1 LKEKQILSRKF
12 LFVSRWGESLDIVNS
27 IKAEGNEV
35 KFYIE
40 DKPSKE
46 IGYGFVD
53 KVTHWEKFIDWADI
67 VIFDYTGYGKI
78 ATELRRAGKLVI
90 GGTEY
95 TDRLELDRNF
105 GQSELQKHK
114 IKVIP
119 SKEFTSFH
127 DAIKYIENNPNT
139 YVIKPCGETQEL
151 KQLLFVGSDDEGLDV
166 IRVLKAY
173 EKSWGNDFGNFQLQ
187 RKVKGVEISIAA
199 YFNGKEFIYPI
210 NITFEHKK
218 LFPKELGVSTGEMG
232 TSMFWTKD
240 SPIFDATLLKFQPC
254 GETQELKQLL
264 FVGSDDEGL
273 DVIRVLKAY
282 EKSWGDDFGNFQLQ
296 RKVKGVEISI
306 AAFFNGKEFI
316 YPINITFEHKKL
328 FPKELGVSTGEM
340 GTSMFWTKDSPIFD
354 ATLLKFQST
363 LAKDNFVGHIDINC
377 IVNGNGIYPLE
388 FTSRFGYPQIFIQR
402 SGINEPM
409 GEFFIKIASKQNFKI
424 NVKKGF
430 QVGAFI
436 VVPPFPYDDKKT
448 FNLFS
453 KDAVVVFKK
462 NGREGVHPMH
472 LKKVND
478 EWLITGNTGI
488 AVLVTGN
495 GQTMKDAQKMMYNRI
510 SNVIIN
516 NGYYRTDIGDRWS
529 EDSDKLWS
537 WGLL

>member
-1 LKEKQILSRKF
+1 MKDKQAQIRKF
-12 LFVSRWGESLDIVNS
+12 LFVSKWGESLDIVNS

-40 DKPSKE
+40 DKTSKE

-67 VIFDYTGYGKI
+67 IIFDYTGYGKI
-78 ATELRRAGKLVI
+78 ASQLRSAGKLVI

-95 TDRLELDRNF
+95 SDKLELDRNF

-127 DAIKYIENNPNT
+127 DAITYIENNPNT

-173 EKSWGNDFGNFQLQ
+173 EKSWGN
-187 RKVKGVEISIAA
+187 
-199 YFNGKEFIYPI
+199 
-210 NITFEHKK
+210 
-218 LFPKELGVSTGEMG
+218 
-232 TSMFWTKD
+232 
-240 SPIFDATLLKFQPC
+240 
-254 GETQELKQLL
+254 
-264 FVGSDDEGL
+264 
-273 DVIRVLKAY
+273 
-282 EKSWGDDFGNFQLQ
+282 DFGNFQLQ

-402 SGINEPM
+402 AGINEPM
-409 GEFFIKIASKQNFKI
+409 GEFFIKIASKQTFKI

>member
-1 LKEKQILSRKF
+1 LKAQLALSKKF
-12 LFVSRWGESLDIVNS
+12 LFVSRWGESLDIANT
-27 IKAEGNEV
+27 IKTEGNEV
-35 KFYIE
+35 KLFIE
-40 DKPSKE
+40 DKDSKE
-46 IGYGFVD
+46 IGYGFLD
-53 KVTHWEKFIDWADI
+53 KVTKWEKHVDWADI
-67 VIFDYTGYGKI
+67 IIFDYTGYGKI
-78 ATELRRAGKLVI
+78 ASELRASGKLVI

-95 TDRLELDRNF
+95 TDKLELDRNF
-105 GQSELQKHK
+105 GQSELKKHK
-114 IKVIP
+114 IKVLP
-119 SKEFTSFH
+119 SKEFTSFN
-127 DAIKYIENNPNT
+127 DAIAYVESNPNT

-173 EKSWGNDFGNFQLQ
+173 EKSWGN
-187 RKVKGVEISIAA
+187 
-199 YFNGKEFIYPI
+199 
-210 NITFEHKK
+210 
-218 LFPKELGVSTGEMG
+218 
-232 TSMFWTKD
+232 
-240 SPIFDATLLKFQPC
+240 
-254 GETQELKQLL
+254 
-264 FVGSDDEGL
+264 
-273 DVIRVLKAY
+273 
-282 EKSWGDDFGNFQLQ
+282 DFGNFQLQ

-363 LAKDNFVGHIDINC
+363 LARHNFIGHIDINC

-402 SGINEPM
+402 AGINEPI
-409 GEFFIKIASKQNFKI
+409 GEMFLKIASGKNFKI
-424 NVKKGF
+424 TVKKGF

-436 VVPPFPYDDKKT
+436 VVPPFPYEDKKT

-462 NGREGVHPMH
+462 NGKEGVHPMH

-478 EWLITGNTGI
+478 EWLITGNMGI
-488 AVLVTGN
+488 AVLVTGV

-516 NGYYRTDIGDRWS
+516 NAYYRTDIGDRWA